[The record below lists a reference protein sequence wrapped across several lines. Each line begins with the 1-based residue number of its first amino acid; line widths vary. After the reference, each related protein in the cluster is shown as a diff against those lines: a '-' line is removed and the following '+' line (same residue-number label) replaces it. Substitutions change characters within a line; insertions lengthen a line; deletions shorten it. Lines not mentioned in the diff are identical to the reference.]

1 MSDCQDICQRLRS
14 TDIEELREAAFEA
27 GDRGCIEAVPQLCGL
42 ITSDNLG
49 VQEAVDMTLRKLRGK
64 EVVAGVIP
72 LLRSEEAPIRNIAM
86 DILRETGDEDFPAL
100 IALLHD
106 PDPDIRIFAS
116 DILGSTGNASA
127 VAPLCDALLKDPEV
141 NVRYQAAV
149 SLGDLGLRQAAQ
161 GLNKA
166 LDDEEWVQFA
176 VIEALSKIRDAS
188 SVNALVKA
196 LDKSSDLVASMIVDA
211 LGEIGNIKAVTM
223 LLRRIDAAP
232 TVLRNKIVKAVV
244 GILGGKSLALL
255 SAKER
260 ERFREYLLAALKD
273 DDEDIQDAAVD
284 GLAFVGGADASAS
297 MIRLASKI
305 DQDAEPERLDRIISA
320 LAAIGLTGALETCL
334 ESNDQAEVR
343 VCVEALSRTTDP
355 KVTALLMSVF
365 WEATAERK
373 RDVISALIRVAGP
386 EAKDFFLDILTKV
399 EDESILI
406 GALRYLGRMRVD
418 DAGEKVFGLLAHEA
432 DEVKEAALEACVD
445 ISGPEMNERFRELFK
460 SEDPIN
466 RLMATYALGK
476 LGVKNNMDEIVRA
489 LEDEVPD
496 IRKIAIE
503 AVSDLCADHK
513 EGLSFIVS
521 RLYDENREVRLAVVE
536 QIGHC
541 DAPEGVPY
549 LLEALADADDW
560 VRVRAMEAL
569 GARREIQAVGK
580 IIPLTRD
587 KSALAAL
594 KAVETLGEIGGEA
607 AFRALLGIVDGDDP
621 ELQAAAETA
630 IAKIQDEQGA

>member
-14 TDIEELREAAFEA
+14 TNIEELREAAFEA
-27 GDRGCIEAVPQLCGL
+27 GERGCVEAVPLLCEL
-42 ITSDNLG
+42 IKSDNLG
-49 VQEAVDMTLRKLRGK
+49 VQEAVDMTLRQLRGK

-72 LLRSEEAPIRNIAM
+72 LLHSEDAPIRNIAM
-86 DILRETGDEDFPAL
+86 DILRETGDEDFPSL
-100 IALLHD
+100 VALLHA
-106 PDPDIRIFAS
+106 PEPDIRIFAS
-116 DILGSTGNASA
+116 DILGSTANASA

-149 SLGDLGLRQAAQ
+149 SLGDLGMPQAAK

-255 SAKER
+255 SPKER
-260 ERFREYLLAALKD
+260 DRFREYLLAALED

-284 GLAFVGGADASAS
+284 GLAFVGGADASSA
-297 MIRLASKI
+297 MVRLAAKM
-305 DQDAEPERLDRIISA
+305 DPDAEPERLDRTISA
-320 LAAIGLTGALETCL
+320 IASIGLTAALETCL
-334 ESNDQAEVR
+334 ESHDQTEVK
-343 VCVEALSRTTDP
+343 VCVEALSRTPDP
-355 KVTALLMSVF
+355 KVTELLMSVF

-373 RDVISALIRVAGP
+373 RDVIAALIRVAGP
-386 EAKDFFLDILTKV
+386 EAKDFFLDILAKV
-399 EDESILI
+399 EDENILI
-406 GALRYLGRMRVD
+406 GALRYLGRMRVEG
-418 DAGEKVFGLLAHEA
+418 AGDKVFALLSHEA
-432 DEVKEAALEACVD
+432 DEVKEAALDACVE
-445 ISGPEMNERFRELFK
+445 INGPDMNKRFRELFK
-460 SEDPIN
+460 SEEPIN

-476 LGVKNNMDEIVRA
+476 LGVKENLSEIALA

-503 AVSDLCADHK
+503 AVSDLCIDHK
-513 EGLSFIVS
+513 EGLSIIVS

-536 QIGHC
+536 QIGRC

-569 GARREIQAVGK
+569 GARREKKAVEK
-580 IIPLTRD
+580 IVPLIGD

-607 AFRALLGIVDGDDP
+607 AFRALLAAVDGDDP